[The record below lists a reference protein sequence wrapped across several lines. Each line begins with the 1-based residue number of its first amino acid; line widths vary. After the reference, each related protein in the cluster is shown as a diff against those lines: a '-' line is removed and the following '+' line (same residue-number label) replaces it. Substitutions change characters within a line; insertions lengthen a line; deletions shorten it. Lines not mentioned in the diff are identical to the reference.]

1 MTSNDIKQS
10 IIEKLECEFVE
21 ILGEDGAHFEGTIV
35 SSLFEGLNR
44 VKQHQL
50 VLLLQQLVSSDFKTT
65 RPPTTF
71 NDLRKIYVTGK
82 HSIYKNIPV
91 PEVIEL
97 DNHAY
102 VSVKEIVKYS
112 LSTIN
117 KLHLV

>member
-50 VLLLQQLVSSDFKTT
+50 VFNALGDKMKSGIHALSMKTYTPNEWDQLKT
-65 RPPTTF
+65 
-71 NDLRKIYVTGK
+71 
-82 HSIYKNIPV
+82 
-91 PEVIEL
+91 
-97 DNHAY
+97 
-102 VSVKEIVKYS
+102 
-112 LSTIN
+112 
-117 KLHLV
+117 

>member
-50 VLLLQQLVSSDFKTT
+50 VFNALGDKMKSDIHALSMKTYT
-65 RPPTTF
+65 P
-71 NDLRKIYVTGK
+71 N
-82 HSIYKNIPV
+82 
-91 PEVIEL
+91 
-97 DNHAY
+97 
-102 VSVKEIVKYS
+102 
-112 LSTIN
+112 
-117 KLHLV
+117 

>member
-50 VLLLQQLVSSDFKTT
+50 VFNALGDKMKSDIHALSIKTYTPNEWDQLKT
-65 RPPTTF
+65 
-71 NDLRKIYVTGK
+71 
-82 HSIYKNIPV
+82 
-91 PEVIEL
+91 
-97 DNHAY
+97 
-102 VSVKEIVKYS
+102 
-112 LSTIN
+112 
-117 KLHLV
+117 

>member
-50 VLLLQQLVSSDFKTT
+50 VFNALGDKMKSDIHALSMKTYTPNEWNQLKT
-65 RPPTTF
+65 
-71 NDLRKIYVTGK
+71 
-82 HSIYKNIPV
+82 
-91 PEVIEL
+91 
-97 DNHAY
+97 
-102 VSVKEIVKYS
+102 
-112 LSTIN
+112 
-117 KLHLV
+117 